1 MTHPNTKC
9 RRGLSVAML
18 ALAIG
23 SAIPLTANADADNFD
38 ITFKARIRETTCDMT
53 INGLDSSASIPLGTG
68 GRATIDEI
76 VQNMDANSGTT
87 ITPFSLEMKNCPSS
101 LSGIKTI
108 ITGTYAA
115 NNTVLIPSTSEDET
129 ATKSGGIGVKI
140 SRASAPTE
148 YFRIFGT
155 SSQSGSDTEIIH
167 WNGNEIDQGKVELL
181 ARLVPMRPE
190 ANNTEPGAFQ
200 VTATFNFTYE

>member
-1 MTHPNTKC
+1 MTHPNKIC
-9 RRGLSVAML
+9 RGAMRTAML
-18 ALAIG
+18 ALAM
-23 SAIPLTANADADNFD
+23 SSTAPLTAHADADQFD
-38 ITFKARIRETTCDMT
+38 ITFKANIRETTCDMT

-101 LSGIKTI
+101 LNGIKTI
-108 ITGTYAA
+108 ITGKYAA

-148 YFRIFGT
+148 YFRIFGN

-167 WNGNEIDQGKVELL
+167 WNDDEINQRKVELL
-181 ARLVPMRPE
+181 ARLVPMRPV
-190 ANNTEPGAFQ
+190 ADNTEPGAFQ